1 MAAGCFG
8 SERGSISAFMSEE
21 NENQP
26 PVQTDAPSARPR
38 RPRRRFPRRHNR
50 GPQDQRE
57 NFNGPADRGDRVV
70 AEENSGGPRV
80 NEDEQREDGGVS
92 QNGEIEREPEYG
104 DGIIEIS
111 GKGFGFL

>member
-1 MAAGCFG
+1 MC
-8 SERGSISAFMSEE
+8 EE

-26 PVQTDAPSARPR
+26 PVQTDTPSDRPR

-57 NFNGPADRGDRVV
+57 NFNNGPGDRGDAM
-70 AEENSGGPRV
+70 AEEGGASRL
-80 NEDEQREDGGVS
+80 NEGDQRDEGGAS
-92 QNGEIEREPEYG
+92 ANGEIEREPEYG

-111 GKGFGFL
+111 GKGFGFLRDAKRNFVQTPN

>member
-26 PVQTDAPSARPR
+26 PLQTDAPSDRPR

-50 GPQDQRE
+50 GPQEQRE
-57 NFNGPADRGDRVV
+57 NFSGPGDRGEGVV
-70 AEENSGGPRV
+70 AEETSGAPRV
-80 NEDEQREDGGVS
+80 NEGDQRDEGSGS
-92 QNGEIEREPEYG
+92 QNGEIEREP
-104 DGIIEIS
+104 
-111 GKGFGFL
+111 